1 MDSERN
7 NSPHWTESDFV
18 ARLYGL
24 GPGAG
29 HTEDHLRSCAECA
42 ARWSELE
49 AGRRQML
56 EAQPVT
62 SEALESRLR
71 AQRQAVWARIEKPRR
86 GLMWRLVPVTTT
98 ALMIFA
104 GLALQYQ
111 TKTPA
116 APRPVISQ
124 ASDAQFFNEVAS
136 MVNQDMPRA
145 ADPMQGLFDS
155 PADQGSI
162 EAQ

>member
-24 GPGAG
+24 EPEAG
-29 HTEDHLRSCAECA
+29 RSEDHLKSCAGCA
-42 ARWSELE
+42 TRWSELE
-49 AGRRQML
+49 SGRRRML
-56 EAQPVT
+56 DAAPVT
-62 SEALESRLR
+62 DEALDERLR

-104 GLALQYQ
+104 GLALQHQ
-111 TKTPA
+111 TKAPV

-136 MVNQDMPRA
+136 MVNQEMPRA

-155 PADQGSI
+155 TAEHGSI